1 MNTDGCSC
9 AITARSSCSE
19 DFAGRTSFRLGDFD
33 KDPIIQKSASLTVST
48 RVAFPNF

>member
-9 AITARSSCSE
+9 AIAARSSYSK
-19 DFAGRTSFRLGDFD
+19 DFTGRTSFRLGDFD
-33 KDPIIQKSASLTVST
+33 NDPIMQKSASLTVST